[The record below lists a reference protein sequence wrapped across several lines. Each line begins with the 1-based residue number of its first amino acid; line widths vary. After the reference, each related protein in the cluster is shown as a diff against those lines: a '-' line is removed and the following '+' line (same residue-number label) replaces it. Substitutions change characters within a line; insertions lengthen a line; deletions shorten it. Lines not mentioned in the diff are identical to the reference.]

1 MSTDEHD
8 KNATPRADRPVM
20 PGAGGPSLMP
30 VTRLVSRPSMEVI
43 NGRLVPVLAL
53 VPRAA

>member
-20 PGAGGPSLMP
+20 PGPGGPSLMP